1 MKKYYLILVMFL
13 LLSFKSVFEISGK
26 YDVIFDSNFINHGS
40 KYTIIINEN
49 KYTKEYSDGEKVNGG
64 IQVIEGKNSK
74 KTYYLKD
81 YLIVQQKV
89 TFDSLKPITIGKVI
103 MEVEE
108 INADTLMFRTT
119 YDRQLNVT
127 INTGKLIRQK

>member
-1 MKKYYLILVMFL
+1 MFL

-26 YDVIFDSNFINHGS
+26 YDVILDSNFKNHGS
-40 KYTIIINEN
+40 KYVITINRN

-64 IQVIEGKNSK
+64 IQVVEGKNSK
-74 KTYYLKD
+74 KIYYLKD
-81 YLIVQQKV
+81 YLLVQPKV
-89 TFDSLKPITIGKVI
+89 ILDSLKSTSLGKVI

-108 INADTLMFRTT
+108 INSDTLIFRTT

-127 INTGKLIRQK
+127 INTGKFIRKK